1 MTPWEFIKEDG
12 WLVTLVFLAFGLLIL
27 VFFYVEM
34 MKDKKCQEE
43 EEETESGEGR
53 SRCHRGFPR

>member
-34 MKDKKCQEE
+34 MKDKKCQVEE
-43 EEETESGEGR
+43 
-53 SRCHRGFPR
+53 